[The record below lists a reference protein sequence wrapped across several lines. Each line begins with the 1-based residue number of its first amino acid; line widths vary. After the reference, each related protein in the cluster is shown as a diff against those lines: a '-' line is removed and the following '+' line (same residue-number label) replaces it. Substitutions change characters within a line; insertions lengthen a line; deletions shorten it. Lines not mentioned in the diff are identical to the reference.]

1 MRGSLRH
8 PRFPVPTLPHPL
20 PSRGA
25 SVAAGG
31 GAAWM
36 ALSALAFSVMTLLAR
51 TLAGRLPGEQIILAR
66 TVITLVVTLAMLRAA
81 RVTPVLGRHHRLLLL
96 RGAAGFVALD
106 FLFYAVARLPLA
118 EATVLQYLN
127 PVLVTLLAAVFLG
140 ERITRGAVAALS
152 TCVAGVLLVARP
164 AVLFGGAASAL
175 DPLAVAAAVAGA
187 AMSSVAYLS
196 IRAIG
201 RREHPL
207 VVVLYLPL
215 VSLPTSLAFTLGS
228 YVAPT
233 AMEWATLAGIGIATQ
248 VGQVALTNGVATRG
262 GRTRDDGRLPANRLR
277 RALGRSLPR
286 RDPERL
292 EPRRGAP
299 HRRRRRGG
307 VAGRR
312 AARHRERGDARGAA
326 LAAVGPSVARAA
338 AGRGAGPHGTAQE
351 PERQRCGAGW

>member
-1 MRGSLRH
+1 M
-8 PRFPVPTLPHPL
+8 
-20 PSRGA
+20 A
-25 SVAAGG
+25 SGG
-31 GAAWM
+31 GVLWM

-51 TLAGRLPGEQIILAR
+51 TLAGRIPGEEIILVR

-81 RVTPVLGRHHRLLLL
+81 GVSPVLGRHRLLLLL

-106 FLFYAVARLPLA
+106 CLFYAVARLPLA

-127 PVLVTLLAAVFLG
+127 PVLVTILAAVFLG

-164 AVLFGGAASAL
+164 AALFGGAASAL

-187 AMSSVAYLS
+187 AMSSVAYLA

-233 AMEWATLAGIGIATQ
+233 AVEWATLAGIGIATQ
-248 VGQVALTNGVATRG
+248 VGQVALTNG
-262 GRTRDDGRLPANRLR
+262 LQ
-277 RALGRSLPR
+277 
-286 RDPERL
+286 
-292 EPRRGAP
+292 
-299 HRRRRRGG
+299 
-307 VAGRR
+307 
-312 AARHRERGDARGAA
+312 RE
-326 LAAVGPSVARAA
+326 A
-338 AGRGAGPHGTAQE
+338 AGRATTVGYLQIAFAGLWGVLFLGEIPSGWSLAGALLIVGGVVAASSRGVQRGTESAVM
-351 PERQRCGAGW
+351 PEARRSPRWVRRLGSRRRLLTRRLSPWKRR